1 MAAAG
6 SSVRELD
13 CIGRERRLTA
23 SGGKVKV
30 KVRLDGAPR
39 IYYGLTETP
48 DQLP

>member
-23 SGGKVKV
+23 RDGKVKV
-30 KVRLDGAPR
+30 CLDGAPR